1 VDGVVEERDG
11 VADDTADDFSADQA
25 ESRGHGPTEDAGAQ
39 RWMFV
44 AMVAV
49 AAVAVTVGM
58 TEMRVAVAVRGGVRC
73 RAM

>member
-11 VADDTADDFSADQA
+11 VADDTADDFRADQA
-25 ESRGHGPTEDAGAQ
+25 EGGGHGPTEDAGAQ
-39 RWMFV
+39 GWMFV
-44 AMVAV
+44 AMV
-49 AAVAVTVGM
+49 AVAVTVGM